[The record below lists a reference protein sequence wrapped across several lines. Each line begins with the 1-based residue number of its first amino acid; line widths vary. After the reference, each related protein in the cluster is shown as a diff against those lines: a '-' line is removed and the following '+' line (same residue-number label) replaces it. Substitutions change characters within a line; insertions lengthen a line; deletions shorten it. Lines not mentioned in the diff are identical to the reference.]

1 MKASEA
7 VYGAMPGTVPVGIP
21 TAYVVALPAIPTSA
35 TILEQSSGVFMR
47 QRINIA
53 DLLMDTQ
60 GLQGNRYKIYWRPH
74 GYAKSDPT
82 DAEIRDLNS
91 YIFDADE
98 DSECF
103 ARLCC
108 HPWHG
113 FRQHLTSRQDGQ
125 RVAMFERPFEC
136 TCCLELFCCG
146 CIMNPQKMY
155 VRDVAGGTFATVV
168 QTRRNMTCAKW
179 MDVYEGHMEGPD
191 TGGKRHVMSIEMP
204 CCYFKP
210 NCICTEVVQKV
221 WSRDRELQIG
231 RIANIFPGMNVRGCC
246 TKVSN
251 FSVEY
256 PPNLLVGHKLALMGA
271 TMLGEYMYFEQR
283 GSNKNN
289 GGGGSRGPA
298 GPAAG
303 APGPTSDAPVA
314 VSMAR

>member
-1 MKASEA
+1 MLFN
-7 VYGAMPGTVPVGIP
+7 
-21 TAYVVALPAIPTSA
+21 ALCLRS
-35 TILEQSSGVFMR
+35 R
-47 QRINIA
+47 DR
-53 DLLMDTQ
+53 
-60 GLQGNRYKIYWRPH
+60 
-74 GYAKSDPT
+74 SDPT

-108 HPWHG
+108 HPWHA

-168 QTRRNMTCAKW
+168 QTRRNMSCAKW

-221 WSRDRELQIG
+221 WSRDREQQIG